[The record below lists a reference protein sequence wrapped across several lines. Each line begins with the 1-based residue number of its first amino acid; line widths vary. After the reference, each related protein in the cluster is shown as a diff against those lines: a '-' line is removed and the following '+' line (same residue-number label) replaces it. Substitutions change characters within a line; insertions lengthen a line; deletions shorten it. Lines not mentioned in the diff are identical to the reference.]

1 MVQRIPSNSSSA
13 SNRSMAWLNYHHLL
27 YFYTVAR
34 EGSVARAAEVLHLTQ
49 PTISTQ
55 IRMLERSLGE
65 RLFARRG
72 RGLVLTDTG
81 RLAYRYAEEIFTL
94 GREFQDVLGGR
105 PTGRPTRLVVGIAD
119 AVPKLIAFRVLS
131 AVRSMADPPTLIC
144 RDDAPE
150 RLLAALAAHE
160 LDLVIADTAPGPAT
174 SVRVYA
180 HLLGEC
186 GVTVF
191 GTAELASTYRRRFPR
206 SLDGAPFLLPTEHAA
221 LRRQLDQWFDSHGI
235 RPRIEGQFADSALLK
250 VFGQAGE
257 GLFAAPSVIER
268 EVRRQYGVRVV
279 GRIADV
285 REAFYAITA
294 ERKVKHPVVSRITE
308 LAKTRL
314 FA

>member
-1 MVQRIPSNSSSA
+1 
-13 SNRSMAWLNYHHLL
+13 MAWLNYHHLL

-81 RLAYRYAEEIFTL
+81 RLAYHYAEEIFTL

-105 PTGRPTRLVVGIAD
+105 PTGRPTRLAVGIAD
-119 AVPKLIAFRVLS
+119 AVPKLIAFRMLS
-131 AVRSMADPPTLIC
+131 AVRSMPDPPTLIC

-160 LDLVIADTAPGPAT
+160 LDMVIADTAPGPAT

-191 GTAELASTYRRRFPR
+191 GTAELANTYRRRFPR

-221 LRRQLDQWFDSHGI
+221 LRRQLDQWFDRHDI

-257 GLFAAPSVIER
+257 GLFAAPSAIEK

-285 REAFYAITA
+285 RETFYAITA
-294 ERKVKHPVVSRITE
+294 ERKVKHPVVARITE